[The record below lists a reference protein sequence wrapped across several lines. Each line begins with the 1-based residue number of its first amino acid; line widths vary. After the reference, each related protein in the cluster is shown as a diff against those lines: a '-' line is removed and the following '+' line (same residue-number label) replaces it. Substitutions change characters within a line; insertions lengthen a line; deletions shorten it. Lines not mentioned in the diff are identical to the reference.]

1 MNEQAALTADGA
13 HGGGVM
19 FKLFAAVF
27 AIVFAAALL
36 AGAMVA
42 IPGLTAQ
49 VEAHMLPTKGDR
61 IDLKSYG
68 SACSERGWPYFE
80 TTCLRD
86 ARSPLRQ
93 ARSVRIVSTDRCPKS
108 PARTA
113 ENATLAA
120 TARQNPYGCLSLR

>member
-1 MNEQAALTADGA
+1 MNEQAALTADRA

-19 FKLFAAVF
+19 FKLFAAIF
-27 AIVFAAALL
+27 AIVFAAAPL
-36 AGAMVA
+36 ASAVVA
-42 IPGLTAQ
+42 IPGVTAQ

-93 ARSVRIVSTDRCPKS
+93 ARSVRIVSTDRVPVITGKN
-108 PARTA
+108 R
-113 ENATLAA
+113 
-120 TARQNPYGCLSLR
+120 